1 MFLLIILLEFLFRIC
16 VDLFYFIKNK
26 FGCYLKKGE
35 KPSFIYRMVFSDQDK
50 TRDMI
55 NHFVTILMIIVF
67 FFMMIGIL
75 LLFLSLSARDI
86 KLFLLRSQYL
96 IDVALK
102 KINDTFGVEYDSFK
116 LNIILTKNLEEIFN
130 VFLNKQEVSNTLEF
144 LKGSYIYYMY
154 FFHFYVR
161 IL

>member
-1 MFLLIILLEFLFRIC
+1 
-16 VDLFYFIKNK
+16 
-26 FGCYLKKGE
+26 
-35 KPSFIYRMVFSDQDK
+35 
-50 TRDMI
+50 
-55 NHFVTILMIIVF
+55 
-67 FFMMIGIL
+67 MIGIL